1 MRRQQAPSRSESFQ
15 RENMEPVLE
24 AVGRPFSAST
34 PTVTQGC
41 ASPPCSLHGLSQIL
55 SSALRCLA
63 AAPLHGRSL
72 MHAGRGSMR
81 DLMRGRRRKRIPAT
95 RSAKSRLGYTG
106 FFICA
111 CHDSL

>member
-1 MRRQQAPSRSESFQ
+1 
-15 RENMEPVLE
+15 
-24 AVGRPFSAST
+24 
-34 PTVTQGC
+34 
-41 ASPPCSLHGLSQIL
+41 
-55 SSALRCLA
+55 
-63 AAPLHGRSL
+63 
-72 MHAGRGSMR
+72 MR